1 MKNCPKLR
9 ISKKKSLTKRRNPVK
24 AASPLELCSQ
34 WTVAGHFAYPQR
46 LVQKLSKDTI
56 CLEVK
61 ESQRKSK
68 RQILGLSILLGG
80 LQRLAAWISV
90 FLFISDTSSD
100 LVTSLWVQCSAPG
113 EESQAPFF
121 SMYPGEASHT
131 SVATFR
137 GEVSPE
143 KIRKRNNE
151 WNSIWADANTSYD
164 LWSRIQIL
172 QARKTKSV

>member
-1 MKNCPKLR
+1 MNCGRALR
-9 ISKKKSLTKRRNPVK
+9 LSSTLST
-24 AASPLELCSQ
+24 ETFQ
-34 WTVAGHFAYPQR
+34 GHHLP
-46 LVQKLSKDTI
+46 
-56 CLEVK
+56 

-80 LQRLAAWISV
+80 LRLAAWISV

-137 GEVSPE
+137 GDVSPE

-172 QARKTKSV
+172 QAGKTKSVYDVCYIHLCVHHVLNI